1 MDRVEKL
8 VKDLVDIALT
18 NNRAL
23 AAGSFKMDDVE
34 KLEEAIT
41 LNNYILRTFTNLGNE
56 EEVKE
61 ETDAE

>member
-1 MDRVEKL
+1 MDKVEKL
-8 VKDLVDIALT
+8 VKDLVDVALT